1 MSSQNPP
8 PGYSSVTPYLVVEDA
23 AGAIAFYKKAFGA
36 KEVMRLEH
44 DGRVGHAEISI
55 GESRLMLSDEWPEW
69 GYQSAKNIGGTPVS
83 LMLYVD
89 DVDTVFARAIAA
101 GAEER
106 MAVADQFYGD
116 RSGNLTDPFGHQW
129 TVATH
134 KEDVAPEEM
143 DRRFR
148 EMMTSAG

>member
-1 MSSQNPP
+1 MASRNPP
-8 PGYSSVTPYLVVEDA
+8 PGYSSITPYLVVEDA
-23 AGAIAFYKKAFGA
+23 AAAIAFYQKAFGA

-55 GESRLMLSDEWPEW
+55 GDSKLMLSDEWPEW
-69 GYQSAKNIGGTPVS
+69 GYQSAKKIGGTPVS

-89 DVDTVFARAIAA
+89 DVDAVFARAVAA

-106 MAVADQFYGD
+106 MPVADQFYGD
-116 RSGNLTDPFGHQW
+116 RTGNLTDPFGHQW
-129 TVATH
+129 TVGTH

-148 EMMTSAG
+148 EMMSSA